1 MDDRETLIT
10 ALRDRLQD
18 SEFYRWA
25 GVEVVDASP
34 GVVEIAFEANPQH
47 LNLQGLVH
55 GGILATLADTAMGL
69 AVRTVLEPGRRH
81 VTVQLGIEFLSAV
94 WCANC
99 FSHGGNQVV
108 CGTEI
113 GSCSLQEKQMFRRS
127 VQALICRRNGD
138 GALFSQRGNISQH
151 IQYDRL

>member
-10 ALRDRLQD
+10 DLRDRLQD

-25 GVEVVDASP
+25 GVEVTDASP
-34 GVVEIAFEANPQH
+34 GVVEIAFEAGPQH

-81 VTVQLGIEFLSAV
+81 VTVQLGIEFLSP
-94 WCANC
+94 
-99 FSHGGNQVV
+99 GRP
-108 CGTEI
+108 GTI
-113 GSCSLQEKQMFRRS
+113 ATRR
-127 VQALICRRNGD
+127 CR
-138 GALFSQRGNISQH
+138 
-151 IQYDRL
+151 

>member
-10 ALRDRLQD
+10 DLRDRLQD

-34 GVVEIAFEANPQH
+34 GLVEVVFEANSQH

-69 AVRTVLEPGRRH
+69 AVRTALEPGRRH
-81 VTVQLGIEFLSAV
+81 VTVQLGIEFLSP
-94 WCANC
+94 
-99 FSHGGNQVV
+99 GRP
-108 CGTEI
+108 GTITARGRTVKI
-113 GSCSLQEKQMFRRS
+113 GTQLGFADADVMNADGRLLARAHSTLLVTTEKLPQ
-127 VQALICRRNGD
+127 
-138 GALFSQRGNISQH
+138 
-151 IQYDRL
+151 

>member
-1 MDDRETLIT
+1 MDEHEALIT
-10 ALRDRLQD
+10 SLRDRLQD

-34 GVVEIAFEANPQH
+34 GLVEVVFEANPQH

-81 VTVQLGIEFLSAV
+81 VTVQLGIEFLSPGRPGRITAR
-94 WCANC
+94 
-99 FSHGGNQVV
+99 G
-108 CGTEI
+108 
-113 GSCSLQEKQMFRRS
+113 RS
-127 VQALICRRNGD
+127 VKIGTQLGFAEADVMNAD
-138 GALFSQRGNISQH
+138 G
-151 IQYDRL
+151 RLLARAHSTLSVTTEKPRQ

>member
-10 ALRDRLQD
+10 DLRDRLQD

-25 GVEVVDASP
+25 GVEVTDASP
-34 GVVEIAFEANPQH
+34 GVVEIAFEAGSQH

-81 VTVQLGIEFLSAV
+81 VTVQLGIEFLSPGRPGTITARGRMV
-94 WCANC
+94 KIGTQLGFAEADVMNA
-99 FSHGGNQVV
+99 GGRLLARAHSTLSVT
-108 CGTEI
+108 TEK
-113 GSCSLQEKQMFRRS
+113 LPQ
-127 VQALICRRNGD
+127 
-138 GALFSQRGNISQH
+138 
-151 IQYDRL
+151 